1 MSLLFQSCGKTV
13 FRCFAHLFLKK
24 MKPAETVDT
33 QSGAVAVRFTAGI
46 LRGMSKGCAIR
57 VFSFNGVRHREHFVN
72 KYLDGKVRCMYV
84 YPARYSN
91 RGAYVYL
98 SESGRAAFIKYDQGS
113 VRYYVVDDTLL
124 RFMTVMDDLS
134 VCWDLPEWE
143 PHGGNPWTQLDNP
156 YIPLI
161 KPEGYESTY
170 EFQSVIAA
178 SWINTIR
185 SLQEQFD
192 SVAEQ

>member
-1 MSLLFQSCGKTV
+1 
-13 FRCFAHLFLKK
+13 
-24 MKPAETVDT
+24 
-33 QSGAVAVRFTAGI
+33 
-46 LRGMSKGCAIR
+46 
-57 VFSFNGVRHREHFVN
+57 
-72 KYLDGKVRCMYV
+72 MYV
-84 YPARYSN
+84 YPAGYSN

-161 KPEGYESTY
+161 RPEGYESTY